1 MQMNSSEGAKNNDAA
16 NVDIVRKKKLYPQLT
31 LFFSASL
38 LAFFLVL
45 ITDIYFKVTLKSI
58 ISHLS
63 MYFLQMS
70 MQSFS
75 FLNFFSHSFILVITV
90 VIFLFPIF
98 LYILSIL
105 IRVLFHFVLDTFR
118 SGMLF
123 NISSTI

>member
-1 MQMNSSEGAKNNDAA
+1 MNSSEGAKNNDAA

-70 MQSFS
+70 M
-75 FLNFFSHSFILVITV
+75 
-90 VIFLFPIF
+90 
-98 LYILSIL
+98 
-105 IRVLFHFVLDTFR
+105 
-118 SGMLF
+118 
-123 NISSTI
+123 